1 MDRDKIRNDFE
12 DFLSKHPDAVI
23 EKHGRKLFIS
33 RNLSTFCFEYDY
45 PLNSARKE
53 LRKLGVISDYL
64 VYVYD
69 LNKQVTVACYALDG
83 RNGIPEDEIVEEAR
97 QIIERAPKIVWETRI
112 WIRKQHL
119 LPLCEKYSIS
129 YYRLVM
135 ILRRH
140 GLVVGTKTVYDKE
153 ACTLVNSVEVLC
165 DDWERRTV
173 EKAKELLKGK
183 LLKGKFVTQDDLLNL
198 AKNINM
204 DHRDLVNLLKKNG
217 LIEDRMVVFK
227 IRRI

>member
-1 MDRDKIRNDFE
+1 MDGDKIRKDFE
-12 DFLSKHPDAVI
+12 EFLSKHPETII
-23 EKHGRKLFIS
+23 EKHGRRLFIS

-45 PLNSARKE
+45 PLNYARKE
-53 LRKLGVISDYL
+53 LKKLGIISDYL
-64 VYVYD
+64 VYVRD
-69 LNKQVTVACYALDG
+69 PEVKVTVACYALGG
-83 RNGIPEDEIVEEAR
+83 RNSIPEDELVEEAR

-129 YYRLVM
+129 YYRLIM
-135 ILRRH
+135 ILRKH
-140 GLVVGTKTVYDKE
+140 GLVIGTKTIYDKE
-153 ACTLVNSVEVLC
+153 MCTPVNSVEVLC

-183 LLKGKFVTQDDLLNL
+183 LLEDRFITQDDLLNL

-204 DHRDLVNLLKKNG
+204 DHRDFVNLLKKNG
-217 LIEDRMVVFK
+217 IIEDRMIIFK
-227 IRRI
+227 VKEL